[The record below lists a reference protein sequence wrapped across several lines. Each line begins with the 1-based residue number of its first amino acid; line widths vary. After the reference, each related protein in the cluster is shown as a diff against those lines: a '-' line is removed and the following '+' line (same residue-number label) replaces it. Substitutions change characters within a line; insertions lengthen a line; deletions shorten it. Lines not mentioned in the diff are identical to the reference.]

1 VVVAGVPS
9 APTPSATGAAGSGTP
24 PLAIALLVGAG
35 VVLLVGIGLLIRDR
49 AG

>member
-1 VVVAGVPS
+1 VPS